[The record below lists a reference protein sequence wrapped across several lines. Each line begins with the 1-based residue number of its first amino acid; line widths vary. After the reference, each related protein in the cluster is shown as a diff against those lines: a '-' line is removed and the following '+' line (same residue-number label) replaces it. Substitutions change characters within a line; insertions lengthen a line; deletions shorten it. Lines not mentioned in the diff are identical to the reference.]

1 MVATR
6 RSSRIVNK
14 AKIEQTRVTRRKMLT
29 EELVSDDDFQDP
41 IVSPTE
47 STMALRRS
55 PRKRLRTSTSGTS
68 ISSIS
73 TSVSAASSRKTRSR
87 QTSVIIESQAHTQ
100 ESDEDES
107 DEEESDEEESD
118 EEEINTLAAA
128 SSDNDEEETIDSG
141 IVTASEQLSDSVA
154 DSLEPESEYEFARL
168 ESQDEQYQ
176 LEETQE
182 PETEVSQSAQT
193 SSSSSDEEE
202 QLMAT
207 RRRRF
212 VRRQRDPVVGVQNMI
227 IS

>member
-14 AKIEQTRVTRRKMLT
+14 ANVEQTRVTRRKMLT

-41 IVSPTE
+41 IVSLTE
-47 STMALRRS
+47 STMTLRRS

-68 ISSIS
+68 LSSIS

-87 QTSVIIESQAHTQ
+87 QTSVIIESQAHKQ
-100 ESDEDES
+100 ESDEDESDEDES
-107 DEEESDEEESD
+107 DEEE
-118 EEEINTLAAA
+118 INTLTAA

-154 DSLEPESEYEFARL
+154 DSLEPESEYESARF

-202 QLMAT
+202 EQLAAT
-207 RRRRF
+207 RRRRL
-212 VRRQRDPVVGVQNMI
+212 VRRQRDPVVGVQIYNN
-227 IS
+227 

>member
-55 PRKRLRTSTSGTS
+55 PRKRLRSSTSGTS

-100 ESDEDES
+100 ESDED
-107 DEEESDEEESD
+107 ESDEEESD

>member
-1 MVATR
+1 MVVTR

-14 AKIEQTRVTRRKMLT
+14 AKVEQTRVTRRKMLT

-47 STMALRRS
+47 STMTLRRS
-55 PRKRLRTSTSGTS
+55 PRKRLRTSTSSTS
-68 ISSIS
+68 LSSIS

-87 QTSVIIESQAHTQ
+87 QTSVIIESQAHKQ
-100 ESDEDES
+100 ES

-118 EEEINTLAAA
+118 EEEDNEEETNLLADA
-128 SSDNDEEETIDSG
+128 SSDSDEEETVDSG
-141 IVTASEQLSDSVA
+141 IVTASEQPSDSVA

-176 LEETQE
+176 LE
-182 PETEVSQSAQT
+182 VSQSAQT

-202 QLMAT
+202 EQLAAM

-212 VRRQRDPVVGVQNMI
+212 VRRQRDPVVSVQINNN
-227 IS
+227 